1 MPQKGIKVFLSS
13 GHDKLSRYLV
23 KLKTV
28 LSDCDFRSWD
38 QHQSDSGGG
47 GWGGGAALHSP
58 AQRRETEAAE
68 ETIDQ
73 RFTFCFNQGGTG
85 IVSVTDDTQSSLELT
100 AFIFSQS

>member
-38 QHQSDSGGG
+38 QHQSEPSQ
-47 GWGGGAALHSP
+47 AALHSP